1 VIHFSPCAWY
11 CFKVPG
17 PEGAW
22 DIVDTP
28 EKTTLTA
35 SDESCVMELIAA
47 RKALKTEDA
56 EVSDLHEDFMK
67 QESIHAVRTVLAAN
81 TYRVQTFTSRGV
93 GADGS
98 TWLVCHAFWANYCVL
113 IKWFSP
119 DSAGGPRLQA
129 FYDLVSS
136 IQPLA
141 LD

>member
-1 VIHFSPCAWY
+1 MIHFSPCAWY

-17 PEGAW
+17 RDDDWE
-22 DIVDTP
+22 IVDTA
-28 EKTTLTA
+28 ERTVLTA
-35 SDESCVMELIAA
+35 SDASCTMELVAA

-56 EVSDLHEDFMK
+56 EVSDLHEDFLK

-81 TYRVQTFTSRGV
+81 TYKVQTFVSRGV
-93 GADGS
+93 GADGA
-98 TWLVCHAFWANYCVL
+98 TWLVCHAFWANYCVMV
-113 IKWFSP
+113 KWHSL
-119 DSAGGPRLQA
+119 DSGGGPRLQA